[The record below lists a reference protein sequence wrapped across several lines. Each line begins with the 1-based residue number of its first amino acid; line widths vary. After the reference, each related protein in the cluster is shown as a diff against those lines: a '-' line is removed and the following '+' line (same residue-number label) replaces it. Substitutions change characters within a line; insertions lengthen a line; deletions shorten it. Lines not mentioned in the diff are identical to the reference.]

1 MMQTKNL
8 QGECQHCGRV
18 FEFQAE
24 ATGTTAG
31 CPHCGQPTEL
41 MPVLPAD
48 PGSPMATKAVVF
60 TVIALLILLGG
71 LGGTLL
77 ALKRAKR
84 ITQHPSRAISAS
96 QPSQPADPFAA
107 AGFRVSPVTLEKGQA
122 NSLVHAVG
130 TITNTANRQR
140 FAVRVELELQDEAG
154 RKLGTATDYRPTLE
168 PKSEWRFRAL
178 VVEKKTVNARIVAI
192 KEDQ

>member
-8 QGECQHCGRV
+8 QGECQHCRGM

-24 ATGTTAG
+24 TAGTTAA
-31 CPHCGQPTEL
+31 CPHCGQPTEM

-48 PGSPMATKAVVF
+48 TESPMRTKAVVF
-60 TVIALLILLGG
+60 TVIALVILLGE
-71 LGGTLL
+71 LGGTLW

-84 ITQHPSRAISAS
+84 ISQRPAEAASAS
-96 QPSQPADPFAA
+96 QTQPADPFAA

-122 NSLVHAVG
+122 SSLVHAVG
-130 TITNTANRQR
+130 TITNTANRSR
-140 FAVRVELELQDEAG
+140 FGLRVELELLDDAG
-154 RKLGTATDYRPTLE
+154 NRVGSATDYRATLD
-168 PKSEWRFRAL
+168 PNTEWRFRAL
-178 VVEKKTVNARIVAI
+178 VVEKKAAAAKIAAI